1 MQVDETDSSS
11 NAVEND
17 AAPPPR
23 VRKSSEQRN
32 AETRAELEPLADGER
47 PGAVTVAAIVALLLA
62 ISNVV
67 AYFAGAQPEADSSQV
82 FAQLVIITAVLL
94 TTAIGMWMVR
104 YWAVLG
110 FQTLLALQILVLSV
124 SCLVASSLVVVLIF
138 VALIIASG
146 TLFWYLVKAMAR
158 IQVPEGPEARK
169 IREAQEAEAAQAGI
183 GVAPRPDLGK
193 DEEDD

>member
-1 MQVDETDSSS
+1 MPADNS
-11 NAVEND
+11 D
-17 AAPPPR
+17 ATGPATEHDTPPPR
-23 VRKSSEQRN
+23 KRKSSEERN
-32 AETRAELEPLADGER
+32 AETRAELEPLLDGER
-47 PGAVTVAAIVALLLA
+47 PMAVTIAAIVAMALA

-67 AYFAGAQPEADSSQV
+67 AYFAGAQPEADSSQA
-82 FAQLVIITAVLL
+82 FAQLVIITGVLL
-94 TTAIGMWMVR
+94 AASIGMWLVR

-124 SCLVASSLVVVLIF
+124 SCLVASSIVVVVIF

-169 IREAQEAEAAQAGI
+169 IREAQEAQDVEQQ
-183 GVAPRPDLGK
+183 
-193 DEEDD
+193 DE